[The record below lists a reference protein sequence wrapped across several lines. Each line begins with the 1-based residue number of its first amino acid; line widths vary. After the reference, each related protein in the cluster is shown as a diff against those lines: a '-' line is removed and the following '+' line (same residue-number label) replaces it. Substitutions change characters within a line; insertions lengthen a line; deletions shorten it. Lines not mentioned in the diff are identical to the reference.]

1 MMKTLKL
8 YSLIV
13 LTAVSLAVPTGLA
26 QRRATRPARTKNATV
41 LAARGLDEITA
52 AQLRN
57 YLTFIASDEMEGR
70 DTPSRGLDTT
80 AKFIAMNLNRW
91 GFKPAGD
98 DGSFFQKIALKR
110 DALDASKTTA
120 DINGQKFTFADDFLP
135 NAVAATMSGPLVY
148 VGNGWVI
155 KSKNQN
161 PYDGIDVKDKII
173 VVLGAPFPG
182 LPRGLTRTDL
192 SGTQGVDWSS
202 PVIYAQ
208 QHGAK
213 GVLVIPDSQ
222 TAQNWDQLR
231 ARALQPP
238 RATVEKFAT
247 QPNAPPVPA
256 LTMSMRMANA
266 LFAGEKFDA
275 STLVSKN
282 EAGETIPAFELNPS
296 KNVSVTIAIKAERP
310 MTQNVVAVW
319 EGGDPVLKS
328 EYVAVGAHYD
338 HVGICAPGQPDPI
351 CNGADD
357 DGSGTTALLG
367 MAEAI
372 SHANQRPKRS
382 VLFVWHCGEEK
393 GLWGSRYFTDYPTIP
408 LEKVVT
414 QLNIDMIGRS
424 KKDGDTNPR
433 NKDLTGPNAIY
444 VIGSTMMS
452 TELGDLAQQVNKS
465 FLNLTYDT
473 KYDDPADP
481 NRFFFRSDHY
491 NYARKGIPIIFFF
504 DGVHEDYHRPGDEP
518 QKIDYDKMEKV
529 ARTVYMT
536 LWAVANL
543 PARPKVDKP
552 LPAQLNQRTGM

>member
-1 MMKTLKL
+1 MRTLKL

-13 LTAVSLAVPTGLA
+13 LVAVSLAVPSGLA
-26 QRRATRPARTKNATV
+26 QRRSAPPVAAKGSTA
-41 LAARGLDEITA
+41 LAARGVDTITA

-80 AKFIAMNLNRW
+80 AKFIAMNLDRW

-98 DGSFFQKIALKR
+98 DGTFFQKIALRR
-110 DALDASKTTA
+110 DALDSTKTTA
-120 DINGQKFTFADDFLP
+120 EINGQKFTFADDFLP
-135 NAVAATMSGPLVY
+135 NAVPGTLSGPLVY

-155 KSKNQN
+155 KSKNLN
-161 PYDGIDVKDKII
+161 AYEGIDVKDKII
-173 VVLGAPFPG
+173 VVLGQPFPG
-182 LPRGLTRTDL
+182 LPRGVTRADL
-192 SGTQGVDWSS
+192 SGTQGVDWIN
-202 PVIYAQ
+202 PATYAQ

-222 TAQNWDQLR
+222 TAQNWEQLR
-231 ARALQPP
+231 ARALQPA
-238 RATVEKFAT
+238 RATVEKFMT

-256 LTMSMRMANA
+256 VTMSMKMANA
-266 LFAGEKFDA
+266 LLEGEKYDA
-275 STLVSKN
+275 AMLVGKN
-282 EAGETIPAFELNPS
+282 EQGETVPAVELDPA
-296 KNVSVTIAIKAERP
+296 KKVTVTIAIKGEHPA
-310 MTQNVVAVW
+310 TQNVVAVW
-319 EGGDPVLKS
+319 EGGDPVLKN

-338 HVGICAPGQPDPI
+338 HVGICAPGQADPI

-367 MAEAI
+367 MAEAV
-372 SHANQRPKRS
+372 SHAKQRPKRS

-408 LEKVVT
+408 LDKVVT

-424 KKDGDTNPR
+424 KKDGDTNAR

-452 TELGDLAQQVNKS
+452 TELGSLAQQVNKS

-518 QKIDYDKMEKV
+518 QKIDYDKMERV

-552 LPAQLNQRTGM
+552 LPAQLNRTGM